1 MLPFTHILV
10 HLFDLHP
17 PHPLFTGFPPTHT
30 YACRHGHGVYE
41 VIDPRVVANAEA
53 GGGTFFIAYE
63 ADPSDS
69 GKIHS
74 NVRQKWMD
82 GDEETT
88 TLMSQFATITDDFK
102 TAVEAGDMGR
112 VSSLMADNFA
122 LRTFIIGLLNRLFNA
137 TRTYFA
143 LRRSNASNASNACL
157 FEWCIRRSWMSS
169 VHVFRPSPIAHL
181 PSPISHLRTGT
192 LTTYTCTYIKL
203 YIYTPHSYTH
213 TCSSCSPRSPHL
225 RRPCFGCN
233 QSPHDRH
240 RPGQRRGGQVPRERR
255 VRRRVLRHGQGGAA
269 AGVVRERGICLLGD

>member
-1 MLPFTHILV
+1 VGTSKELETDRKKDRQTDRQTKRQRERETERHTERQTGRQRQGKRNGKRRGEGEEREKREGRGEKYIRGGARVLPFTHILV

-122 LRTFIIGLLNRLFNA
+122 LRTFIIGLLNRVFNA
-137 TRTYFA
+137 TRTYSA

-157 FEWCIRRSWMSS
+157 FERFIRRSWMIS
-169 VHVFRPSPIAHL
+169 VHVFRPSPISVRG
-181 PSPISHLRTGT
+181 PSRRTHVH
-192 LTTYTCTYIKL
+192 I
-203 YIYTPHSYTH
+203 
-213 TCSSCSPRSPHL
+213 
-225 RRPCFGCN
+225 
-233 QSPHDRH
+233 
-240 RPGQRRGGQVPRERR
+240 
-255 VRRRVLRHGQGGAA
+255 
-269 AGVVRERGICLLGD
+269 